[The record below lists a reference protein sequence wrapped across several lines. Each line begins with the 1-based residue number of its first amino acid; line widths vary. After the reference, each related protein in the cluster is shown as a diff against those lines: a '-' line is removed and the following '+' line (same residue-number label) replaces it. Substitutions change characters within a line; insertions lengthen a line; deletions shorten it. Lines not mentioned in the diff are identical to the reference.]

1 MSVETFTAPVF
12 QSVGPLPDFSDIER
26 LLDADFWIKVAALV
40 VIYLFLPLSAA
51 TYFWF
56 RRHRHARKVHR
67 ILRLLDVDE
76 RDRLIYVERGMG
88 WHLALAIVYSTAV
101 SVVGLAALM
110 FSKWIEEKLAF
121 VPGGFPADDS
131 LLMLGMAFLGAYLW
145 GVQYVLRRYITND
158 LEPAVFY
165 GLSLRMLLAGALAVV
180 IFNGYEVLA
189 GNGPEG
195 ADAGGVVDTMWP
207 AVAFVLGMFPQR
219 GLSWLRDR
227 IPMLAPQTHPSVRK
241 LGLDIVE
248 GVSVHDRLRLEEYGL
263 DNCFDLATV
272 DFVPLAISTPYSA
285 RTLIDWIM
293 QAKLCVYC
301 GEAVSDL
308 RQVGIRTIADLE
320 DMPADEID
328 TLANET
334 SVTKAS
340 LMRAKRHVEQDAE
353 TRRLR
358 EIAFRLG
365 VFAGES
371 LLVSGEGQARP
382 GHDAD
387 ADADAA
393 TIAPESNFWHAA
405 RARRDDRLAGTAA
418 M

>member
-1 MSVETFTAPVF
+1 MSVEAFTAPVF
-12 QSVGPLPDFSDIER
+12 PSGGPLPEFPSID
-26 LLDADFWIKVAALV
+26 LLLGADFWIKVAALV
-40 VIYLFLPLSAA
+40 VIYLFLPVSAA
-51 TYFWF
+51 AYFWF
-56 RRHRHARKVHR
+56 RRHRHERKVQR
-67 ILRLLDVDE
+67 ILRVLDVDE
-76 RDRLIYVERGMG
+76 RDREIYAQRGIG
-88 WHLALAIVYSTAV
+88 WHLALAIFYSTAV
-101 SVVGLAALM
+101 SAVGLAALM
-110 FSKWIEEKLAF
+110 FSRWIEDALAWG
-121 VPGGFPADDS
+121 PGSFPADDS

-241 LGLDIVE
+241 LGLDIIE
-248 GVSVHDRLRLEEYGL
+248 GISVHDRLRLEEYGL

-285 RTLIDWIM
+285 RTLVDWIM

-301 GEAVSDL
+301 GEAISDL
-308 RQVGIRTIADLE
+308 RQVGMRTIFDLE
-320 DMPADEID
+320 GMPAEELE

-365 VFAGES
+365 VFASES
-371 LLVSGEGQARP
+371 MIAGQREERP
-382 GHDAD
+382 EQERDE
-387 ADADAA
+387 AA
-393 TIAPESNFWHAA
+393 LEPEANFWHAA
-405 RARRDDRLAGTAA
+405 RARRDGRLAGAGV